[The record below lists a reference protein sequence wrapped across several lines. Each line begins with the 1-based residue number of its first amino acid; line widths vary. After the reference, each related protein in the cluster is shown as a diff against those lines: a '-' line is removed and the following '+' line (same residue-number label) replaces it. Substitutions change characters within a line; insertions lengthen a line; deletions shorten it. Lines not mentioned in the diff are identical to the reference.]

1 MSFHPRRPPHQRS
14 AFTVLELMIALALLV
29 GLLAVA
35 WSILGSYRNAEQRGW
50 QQAYRLQVVRAV
62 RELLE
67 EDAAHWQ
74 LGSERA
80 GADMATERPTAV
92 ASEFVGDPGGFQV
105 TMLPSLDPLPWL
117 AQVTAP
123 DEDLTSTTDQLGE
136 STGTATNS
144 DLATAVR
151 SPLDRVRVTYRLSID
166 TTRGDEASYRL
177 QRSVSSVTTA
187 FGPWQEAASDAS
199 DAPAADEILTVDD
212 LYRSEESEGETF
224 ENDANIVI
232 RHLVAA
238 RFRYSDGT
246 TWQDEWDS
254 LIRDSLPR
262 AIELRFDHPAARGPY
277 DVDPPSELS
286 DRPQSDRPQSESL
299 NVSELAAESTV
310 AERDVRIVIR
320 VPTAISSTAFR

>member
-1 MSFHPRRPPHQRS
+1 
-14 AFTVLELMIALALLV
+14 
-29 GLLAVA
+29 
-35 WSILGSYRNAEQRGW
+35 
-50 QQAYRLQVVRAV
+50 
-62 RELLE
+62 
-67 EDAAHWQ
+67 
-74 LGSERA
+74 
-80 GADMATERPTAV
+80 
-92 ASEFVGDPGGFQV
+92 
-105 TMLPSLDPLPWL
+105 
-117 AQVTAP
+117 
-123 DEDLTSTTDQLGE
+123 
-136 STGTATNS
+136 
-144 DLATAVR
+144 
-151 SPLDRVRVTYRLSID
+151 VTYRLSLD

-187 FGPWQEAASDAS
+187 FGSWQEDASDAS
-199 DAPAADEILTVDD
+199 DAPAADEILTVED
-212 LYRSEESEGETF
+212 LYRNEESEGETIG
-224 ENDANIVI
+224 NDATIVI

-277 DVDPPSELS
+277 DVDPPSELL

>member
-1 MSFHPRRPPHQRS
+1 MSFRPQRPPLQRP
-14 AFTVLELMIALALLV
+14 AFTVLELMIALALMV

-74 LGSERA
+74 LRSERA
-80 GADMATERPTAV
+80 DADMATERPTAV

-117 AQVTAP
+117 ALVTAP
-123 DEDLTSTTDQLGE
+123 DKDLTSTTEQLGE
-136 STGTATNS
+136 SAGTATNS
-144 DLATAVR
+144 DLAAAVR
-151 SPLDRVRVTYRLSID
+151 SPLDRVRVTYRLSLD
-166 TTRGDEASYRL
+166 TTGGDEASYLL

-187 FGPWQEAASDAS
+187 FGSWQEDASDAS
-199 DAPAADEILTVDD
+199 DAPAADELLTVED
-212 LYRSEESEGETF
+212 LYRSEESDGGTSG
-224 ENDANIVI
+224 NDANIVI

-277 DVDPPSELS
+277 DGDPPSEMSNQPL
-286 DRPQSDRPQSESL
+286 SESS
-299 NVSELAAESTV
+299 NVSELTAESTV

-320 VPTAISSTAFR
+320 VPSHSLVR

>member
-1 MSFHPRRPPHQRS
+1 MSFHPRRPPHQRP

-74 LGSERA
+74 LRSERA
-80 GADMATERPTAV
+80 DVDMATERPTAV
-92 ASEFVGDPGGFQV
+92 ASEFVGDPGGFEV

-136 STGTATNS
+136 STGTAANS
-144 DLATAVR
+144 DLAAAVR
-151 SPLDRVRVTYRLSID
+151 SPLDRVRVTYRLSFD
-166 TTRGDEASYRL
+166 ATRGDEASYLL
-177 QRSVSSVTTA
+177 QRSVSSVMTA
-187 FGPWQEAASDAS
+187 FGSWREDTSDAS

-212 LYRSEESEGETF
+212 LYRSEESEGETSG
-224 ENDANIVI
+224 NDATIVI

-286 DRPQSDRPQSESL
+286 DRPQSESL